1 MGWDERVFGWFWR
14 LFRGGH
20 KAQISEQER
29 AREALLTPRRE
40 RLRLLASALA
50 ETSIDIREAEH
61 EGGFSSSVL
70 FLPPAI
76 RFAATREDN
85 DAAYT
90 IRVAA
95 AVFARK
101 YGFAIASTEPMARA
115 VGTLLVWPTLRTA
128 MLEEC
133 SGARDVLLGLERS
146 LLGSRPDV
154 MSFLGARR
162 AYECAV
168 RMRLGDTA
176 PILETIGPG
185 ERDWISSALQE
196 TIHTP
201 IELERGVHALT
212 AALRALG
219 GDLAGLELPA
229 IWGPVGT
236 RDSSEPDSAEP
247 AAHSDGLSRGTELR
261 FRPKERIERVELP
274 KTSAEDNPIVHTFE
288 KVHTAEEYQGGNRT
302 PDGSDEIQEQRDAID
317 ELDLRA
323 VVRTTERASSLMRCD
338 VMMESPVGDL
348 APEDMPPDGGIFYDE
363 WYEKER
369 SYRPRFCQ
377 VRVTRTLRRRAASEA
392 RQVVDELRT
401 RARRQTD
408 DIRAELLRI
417 EQSTRWR
424 SRQLD
429 GPEIDEDAVALRVA
443 SLRSGHDDEAR
454 LYRAKLRHDAEL
466 AVLILV
472 DASLSTDAWIDGQR
486 VLDVELES
494 TLALADALDGLDIEL
509 GIATFQSHTRRDCR
523 FSVVKDFRDRWEEAS
538 LSLAS
543 IEPDGYTRIGPAL
556 RHATTIL
563 SGLPTRRRLLLLLT
577 DGKPNDYDRYEGT
590 YGVADVRQAVREAE
604 RTRVHI
610 HALAFDRE
618 ARFHLPRM
626 FSPSRHA
633 VVSAPT
639 ELSRAMG
646 RVCIEMQR

>member
-1 MGWDERVFGWFWR
+1 MGWDEQAFGWFWR
-14 LFRGGH
+14 LFRGRVTT
-20 KAQISEQER
+20 QISKEER
-29 AREALLTPRRE
+29 AREALLAPRRE

-85 DAAYT
+85 EAAYT

-115 VGTLLVWPTLRTA
+115 VGTLLVWSKLRSA
-128 MLEEC
+128 MRQEC
-133 SGARDVLLGLERS
+133 SGARDVLLALERA
-146 LLGSRPDV
+146 LLGHRPDI
-154 MSFLGARR
+154 MGFGGARR
-162 AYECAV
+162 AYEVAV
-168 RMRLGDTA
+168 RIRLGDTA
-176 PILETIGPG
+176 PIPGTMRPG
-185 ERDWISSALQE
+185 ERDWISSALEQV
-196 TIHTP
+196 IHTP
-201 IELERGVHALT
+201 LELERGVHALT
-212 AALRALG
+212 ASLRALG

-229 IWGPVGT
+229 IWAPVGT
-236 RDSSEPDSAEP
+236 RDSSVEDSVEPG
-247 AAHSDGLSRGTELR
+247 AHADGLSRGTELR
-261 FRPKERIERVELP
+261 VRPKERVERVELS
-274 KTSAEDNPIVHTFE
+274 KTNDEDNPIVHTFE

-302 PDGSDEIQEQRDAID
+302 PDGSDEIKEQRDAID

-348 APEDMPPDGGIFYDE
+348 APEDMSSDGGIFYDE

-377 VRVTRTLRRRAASEA
+377 VRVMRTERRCAASEA

-401 RARRQTD
+401 RSRRQTD
-408 DIRAELLRI
+408 EIRAELLRI
-417 EQSTRWR
+417 EQGTRWR
-424 SRQLD
+424 SRQLE
-429 GPEIDEDAVALRVA
+429 GREIDEDAVALRVA

-466 AVLILV
+466 SVLILV

-486 VLDVELES
+486 VLDVELQS
-494 TLALADALDGLDIEL
+494 TLALADALDGLDIAL

-523 FSVVKDFRDRWEEAS
+523 FSVVKDFRDRWGEAS

-543 IEPDGYTRIGPAL
+543 IEPDGYTRMGPAL
-556 RHATTIL
+556 RHATSIL
-563 SGLPTRRRLLLLLT
+563 SRLPTRRRLLLLLT

-604 RTRVHI
+604 RMRVHI

-618 ARFHLPRM
+618 ARFYLPRM

-639 ELSRAMG
+639 ELARAMG
-646 RVCIEMQR
+646 RACIDMQR